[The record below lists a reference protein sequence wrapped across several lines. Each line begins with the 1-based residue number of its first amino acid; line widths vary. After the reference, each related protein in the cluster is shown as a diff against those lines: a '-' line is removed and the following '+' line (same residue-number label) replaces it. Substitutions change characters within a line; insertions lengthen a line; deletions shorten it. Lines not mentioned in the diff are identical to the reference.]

1 VVDTPLASILINNYN
16 YAQFLSVAIDSALAQ
31 TYPNIEVIV
40 VDDGSTDNSREIIA
54 GYGERV
60 VAILKENGGQA
71 SAFNAGFAASKGD
84 IICFLDADDA
94 FLPEKASE
102 VVRLFNQYPE
112 SNWVFHSLRQVDK
125 VANKTIDYTIRVADG
140 EQDMRARMLQG
151 RPPFPAPATSALC
164 FRRSLL
170 AKILPMPEAK
180 SITMSDLY
188 LKELAIGLS
197 KGYASHQ
204 VLAIQNIHQSN
215 AYTGKKD
222 NLRYKAI
229 IAIQYAYWVRIKFPV
244 FTERANRM
252 FAIGLQY
259 FWRIG
264 GPELEYR
271 SFIAKYWKNTCLWT
285 RFKIW
290 CLIPYYRIRLRSA

>member
-1 VVDTPLASILINNYN
+1 MMNTPLVSILINNYN
-16 YAQFLSVAIDSALAQ
+16 YAQFLGVAIDSALAQ
-31 TYPNIEVIV
+31 TYSNVEVIV
-40 VDDGSTDNSREIIA
+40 VDDGSTDDSREIIA
-54 GYGERV
+54 GYGEQII
-60 VAILKENGGQA
+60 ANLKENGGQA
-71 SAFNAGFAASKGD
+71 SAFNAGFAASKGG
-84 IICFLDADDA
+84 IICFLDSDDA
-94 FLPEKASE
+94 FLPEKVSE
-102 VVRLFNQYPE
+102 VVRLFGRYPE

-170 AKILPMPEAK
+170 AQILPMPEAK

-188 LKELAIGLS
+188 LKELAMGLS

-204 VLAIQNIHQSN
+204 VLAIQNIHHAN
-215 AYTGKKD
+215 AYTGRKD

-229 IAIQYAYWVRIKFPV
+229 IAVQYAYWVRERFPM
-244 FTERANRM
+244 FTERANRT

-264 GPELEYR
+264 GPEEEVRPLV
-271 SFIAKYWKNTCLWT
+271 AKYWSNTRLWT
-285 RFKIW
+285 KLKIW
-290 CLIPYYRIRLRSA
+290 CLVPYYRIRLKSA

>member
-1 VVDTPLASILINNYN
+1 MIDTPLVSILINNYN
-16 YAQFLSVAIDSALAQ
+16 YAQFLSAAIDSALAQ

-54 GYGERV
+54 GHGDRII
-60 VAILKENGGQA
+60 AILKENGGQA
-71 SAFNAGFAASKGD
+71 SAFNAGFAASKGE

-94 FLPEKASE
+94 FLPEKVTE
-102 VVRLFNQYPE
+102 VVRLFNRFPK
-112 SNWVFHSLRQVDK
+112 SNWVFHSLRQVNRGTNST
-125 VANKTIDYTIRVADG
+125 VDYTVQVSEG
-140 EQDMRARMLQG
+140 EQDMRARMLKG

-170 AKILPMPEAK
+170 SQILPMPEAK

-188 LKELAIGLS
+188 LKELAMGLS

-229 IAIQYAYWVRIKFPV
+229 IAIQYAYWVRRKFPM

-259 FWRIG
+259 FWRMR

-271 SFIAKYWKNTCLWT
+271 PLIAEYWNNTHLWT
-285 RFKIW
+285 KLKIL
-290 CLIPYYRIRLRSA
+290 CLIPYYRIRLKSA